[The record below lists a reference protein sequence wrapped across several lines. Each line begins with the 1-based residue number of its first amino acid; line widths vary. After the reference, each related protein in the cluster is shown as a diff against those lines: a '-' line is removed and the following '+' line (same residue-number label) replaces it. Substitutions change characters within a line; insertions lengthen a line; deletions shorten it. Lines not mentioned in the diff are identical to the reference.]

1 MPFEGLS
8 SRAVPYSTKCLRKV
22 RLIEM
27 KSDRKIS
34 VLVNRELLAK
44 AQKAARAGINETVR
58 KGLEVLVENEAYDQL
73 LKMRGKVKFSVDL
86 NELRQ
91 DR

>member
-1 MPFEGLS
+1 L
-8 SRAVPYSTKCLRKV
+8 
-22 RLIEM
+22 
-27 KSDRKIS
+27 
-34 VLVNRELLAK
+34 LVA
-44 AQKAARAGINETVR
+44 
-58 KGLEVLVENEAYDQL
+58 NEAYDQL